1 MDGHG
6 YTQED
11 LAGIIGKSR
20 SHLANTLRLL
30 KLPDSVQDLVRSG
43 ELSAGH
49 ARALVGRP
57 DAAVLAVRI
66 VNKGLTVRQVEAL
79 TQEREPAKAKP
90 RKGKDADTR
99 AAETELHEALGLD
112 VEIRKGK
119 GEKGELRI
127 RYTSLDQLEDLRH
140 RLLRRPGR

>member
-11 LAGIIGKSR
+11 LAKVIGKSR

-30 KLPDSVQDLVRSG
+30 RLPEGVQELVREG
-43 ELSAGH
+43 ALSAGH

-57 DAAVLAVRI
+57 DAAALALRI
-66 VNKGLTVRQVEAL
+66 VNEGLTVREIEAL
-79 TQEREPAKAKP
+79 TQDKGSAKAKTK
-90 RKGKDADTR
+90 KGKSADVR
-99 AAETELHEALGLD
+99 AAEAELHEALGLA

-127 RYTSLDQLEDLRH
+127 RYTSLDQFEDLRK
-140 RLLRRPGR
+140 RLLRQR